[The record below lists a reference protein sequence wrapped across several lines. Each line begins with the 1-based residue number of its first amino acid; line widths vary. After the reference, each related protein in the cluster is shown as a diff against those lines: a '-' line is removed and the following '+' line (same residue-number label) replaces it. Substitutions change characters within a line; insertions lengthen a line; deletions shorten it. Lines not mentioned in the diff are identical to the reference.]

1 MTQNNIPQTQ
11 TDREYI
17 LLTEIEANNAVSQRE
32 LSQKAGLS
40 LGSVNIL
47 LKKMVKQGLIKMES
61 IPANRVVYMLT
72 PAGIAEKTMKT
83 IRYIKVHYKV
93 IEETKDRIIDS
104 LTNLHL
110 QYNTIYI
117 LQPEDELNEI
127 LQQAIEEY
135 RNQKPHAAINL
146 ISNTKQISQSPPP
159 PDEKIALLTLAENL
173 VLDQVE
179 KEYRKQITKISLMEL
194 F

>member
-72 PAGIAEKTMKT
+72 PAGIAEKAMKT

>member
-104 LTNLHL
+104 LTNLHQ
-110 QYNTIYI
+110 QYSAIYI

-159 PDEKIALLTLAENL
+159 PNEKIALLTLAENL

>member
-72 PAGIAEKTMKT
+72 PAGIAEKAMKT

-159 PDEKIALLTLAENL
+159 PNEKIALLTLAENL

>member
-1 MTQNNIPQTQ
+1 
-11 TDREYI
+11 
-17 LLTEIEANNAVSQRE
+17 
-32 LSQKAGLS
+32 
-40 LGSVNIL
+40 
-47 LKKMVKQGLIKMES
+47 MVKQGLIKMES

-72 PAGIAEKTMKT
+72 PAGIAEKAMKT